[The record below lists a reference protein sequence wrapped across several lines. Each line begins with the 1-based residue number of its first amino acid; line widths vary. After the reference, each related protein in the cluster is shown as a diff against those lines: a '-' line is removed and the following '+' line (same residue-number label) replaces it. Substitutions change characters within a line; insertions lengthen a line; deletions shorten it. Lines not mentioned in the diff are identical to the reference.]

1 MTAAKSPSSD
11 SAGPN
16 IVAFVFARG
25 GSKGVPRKNLRPL
38 GGISLLARAI
48 RCAKAVPGISRVVVS
63 TDDPEIADAG
73 RAEGAEVPFLRPPE
87 LASDTA
93 REWQAWRHAVDFIE
107 SQPNAKPIDIFVSV
121 PAVVPL
127 RNEQDVARAIAL
139 YRKGNADIVFSVTPS
154 SANPYYNMVELD
166 PSGTASLSKRPEGI
180 LHGRQKAPTVY
191 DLVAGVYVTSPAYI
205 RASESI
211 WGGRNATIEIPRERA
226 VDIDTEM
233 DFRLAEFLLQGGTR
247 P

>member
-1 MTAAKSPSSD
+1 MKPAETE
-11 SAGPN
+11 PN

-38 GGISLLARAI
+38 GGVSLLVRAI
-48 RCAKAVPGISRVVVS
+48 RCAQAVPGITRVVVS
-63 TDDPEIADAG
+63 TDDQEIADAG

-93 REWQAWRHAVDFIE
+93 REWQAWRHAVDFVE
-107 SQPNAKPIDIFVSV
+107 KQPGAKPIDIFVSV
-121 PAVVPL
+121 PTVCPL
-127 RNEQDVARAIAL
+127 RNESDVARAIAL

-154 SANPYYNMVELD
+154 AANPYYNMVELD
-166 PSGTASLSKRPEGI
+166 TSGTASLSKPPEAVV
-180 LHGRQKAPTVY
+180 HGRQKAPTVY
-191 DLVAGVYVTSPAYI
+191 DIVAGVYVTSPTYI
-205 RASESI
+205 RESDSI

-233 DFRLAEFLLQGGTR
+233 DFRLAEFLLQGGTM

>member
-1 MTAAKSPSSD
+1 MTIPESS
-11 SAGPN
+11 GQN

-25 GSKGVPRKNLRPL
+25 GSKGVPRKNLREL

-48 RCAKAVPGISRVVVS
+48 RCAKAVPGINRVVVS
-63 TDDPEIADAG
+63 TDDPEIAAAA
-73 RAEGAEVPFLRPPE
+73 RAEDAEVPFLRPPE

-107 SQPNAKPIDIFVSV
+107 NEPNARPIDIFVSV
-121 PAVVPL
+121 PTVCPL
-127 RNEQDVARAIAL
+127 RNEHDVARALAL
-139 YRKGNADIVFSVTPS
+139 YRKGNCDIVFSVTPS
-154 SANPYYNMVELD
+154 AANPYYNMVEID
-166 PSGTASLSKRPEGI
+166 PTGTASLTKPPEAVV
-180 LHGRQKAPTVY
+180 HGRQRAPTVY
-191 DLVAGVYVTSPAYI
+191 DIVAGVYVTNPAFI
-205 RASESI
+205 RQSDSI

-233 DFRLAEFLLQGGTR
+233 DFRLAEFLLLGTR

>member
-1 MTAAKSPSSD
+1 MTSSSGK
-11 SAGPN
+11 SAGSN
-16 IVAFVFARG
+16 VVAFIFARG

-38 GGISLLARAI
+38 GGVSLLARAI
-48 RCAKAVPGISRVVVS
+48 RCAKAVPAIKRVVVS
-63 TDDPEIADAG
+63 TDDQEIADAG

-107 SQPNAKPIDIFVSV
+107 KQPGAKPIDIFVSIPTV
-121 PAVVPL
+121 CPL
-127 RNEQDVARAIAL
+127 RNEHDVARAIAL
-139 YRKGNADIVFSVTPS
+139 FRKGNADIVFSVTPS
-154 SANPYYNMVELD
+154 HANPYYNMVELA
-166 PSGTASLSKRPEGI
+166 PTGEASLTKPPEAVV
-180 LHGRQKAPTVY
+180 HGRKKAPTVY
-191 DLVAGVYVTSPAYI
+191 DIVAGVYVTSPAYI
-205 RASESI
+205 RESESI

-233 DFRLAEFLLQGGTR
+233 DFRLAEFLLQQGGR

>member
-1 MTAAKSPSSD
+1 MKSSETE
-11 SAGPN
+11 PN

-38 GGISLLARAI
+38 GGVSLLARAI
-48 RCAKAVPGISRVVVS
+48 RCAKAVPGIARVVVS
-63 TDDPEIADAG
+63 TDDQEIAEAG
-73 RAEGAEVPFLRPPE
+73 RAEGADGRDDRPG
-87 LASDTA
+87 
-93 REWQAWRHAVDFIE
+93 E
-107 SQPNAKPIDIFVSV
+107 SQQDQLARGVHGQQGLRVSGV
-121 PAVVPL
+121 RGVRHQRHHGMVQETVVPL
-127 RNEQDVARAIAL
+127 RNEHDIARAIAL

-154 SANPYYNMVELD
+154 AANPYYNMVELD
-166 PSGTASLSKRPEGI
+166 PTGTASLSKPPEAVV
-180 LHGRQKAPTVY
+180 HGRQKAPTVY
-191 DLVAGVYVTSPAYI
+191 DIVAGVYVTSPSYI
-205 RASESI
+205 RESDSI

>member
-1 MTAAKSPSSD
+1 MSE
-11 SAGPN
+11 PN

-38 GGISLLARAI
+38 GGVSLLARAI
-48 RCAKAVPGISRVVVS
+48 RCANSVPGIARVVVS
-63 TDDPEIADAG
+63 TDDQEIAEAA
-73 RAEGAEVPFLRPPE
+73 RAEGADVPFLRPPE

-93 REWQAWRHAVDFIE
+93 REWQAWRHAIDFVE
-107 SQPNAKPIDIFVSV
+107 GEPKARKIDIFVSV
-121 PAVVPL
+121 PTVVPL
-127 RNEQDVARAIAL
+127 RNAQDVARAIAL

-154 SANPYYNMVELD
+154 AANPYYNMVEID
-166 PSGTASLSKRPEGI
+166 PAGAASLAKPPETI
-180 LHGRQKAPTVY
+180 VHGRQKAPTVY
-191 DLVAGVYVTSPAYI
+191 DIVAGVYVTSPAYI
-205 RASESI
+205 RQAESI

-233 DFRLAEFLLQGGTR
+233 DFRLAEFLLQGGT

>member
-1 MTAAKSPSSD
+1 MTD
-11 SAGPN
+11 SKGSGPN

-48 RCAKAVPGISRVVVS
+48 RCAKAVPAITRVVVS
-63 TDDPEIADAG
+63 TDDREIADAG
-73 RAEGAEVPFLRPPE
+73 RAEGAEVPFLRPAE

-93 REWQAWRHAVDFIE
+93 REWQAWRHAVDFVE
-107 SQPNAKPIDIFVSV
+107 NQSNAMPIDIFVSV
-121 PAVVPL
+121 PTVCPL
-127 RNEQDVARAIAL
+127 RSAHDVARAIAL

-154 SANPYYNMVELD
+154 AANPYYNMVELD
-166 PSGTASLSKRPEGI
+166 PSGTASLSKPPEAI
-180 LHGRQKAPTVY
+180 VHGRQKAPTVY
-191 DLVAGVYVTSPAYI
+191 DIVAGVYVTSPAYI
-205 RASESI
+205 RESESI

-226 VDIDTEM
+226 VDIDTET